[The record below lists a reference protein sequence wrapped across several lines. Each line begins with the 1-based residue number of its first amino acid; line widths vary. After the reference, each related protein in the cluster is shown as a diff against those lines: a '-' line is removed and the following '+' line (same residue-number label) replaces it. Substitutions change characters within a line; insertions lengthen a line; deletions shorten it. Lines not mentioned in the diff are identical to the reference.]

1 MGVNGGSVG
10 SREARHAVPLDIRRF
25 LAYLLPSPP
34 RSPGAESS
42 RLARMEKVGR
52 VESNPGTGREDDGQ
66 ADDGH
71 FMNKTWI
78 FTLSRWIVLALARL
92 WFRIEF
98 EGTEYLPKTGAFLL
112 TPNHVSYFD
121 PFWVSLPVS
130 RPMRYMTWDEMTR
143 KPVIGPLMRAYG
155 AFPVDIRRGDRTA
168 LRRAADQLH
177 QGGGLVIFPEGGRTS
192 TGELMPFKPGAILLA
207 LEAGVPI
214 IPATIQGG
222 YEAYSRH
229 HLFPR
234 PRKVRVRYH
243 PPLLVRLPPGE
254 EVSKEFLRQ
263 QAARLREVVASG
275 LARPAA

>member
-1 MGVNGGSVG
+1 
-10 SREARHAVPLDIRRF
+10 
-25 LAYLLPSPP
+25 
-34 RSPGAESS
+34 
-42 RLARMEKVGR
+42 
-52 VESNPGTGREDDGQ
+52 
-66 ADDGH
+66 
-71 FMNKTWI
+71 MNKMWI
-78 FTLSRWIVLALARL
+78 FTLSRWIVMALARL

-98 EGTEYLPKTGAFLL
+98 EGTAYLPKTGPFLL

-143 KPVIGPLMRAYG
+143 KPIIGPLMRAFG
-155 AFPVDIRRGDRTA
+155 AFPVDIRRGDRGA

-177 QGGGLVIFPEGGRTS
+177 QGGGLVIFPEGGRTA

-214 IPATIQGG
+214 IPATILGG

-243 PPLLVRLPPGE
+243 PPLHISLPPGQE
-254 EVSKEFLRQ
+254 ANREFLRQ
-263 QAARLREVVASG
+263 EAARLRDVVASG
-275 LARPAA
+275 LKR